1 VPDEPKSD
9 DPKSDDPTSDDP
21 TSEEPTSEEPVDL
34 GSLDRWLESELDLG
48 GTLEHEVIS
57 GGASN
62 LTIGV
67 TVGDQELVVRRP
79 PIGAFLPSANDVS
92 REFRYLDALQGSG
105 VPVPEVLG
113 FCADVEVM
121 GAPFYVMRRVH
132 GVVPHEPAVLADRS
146 PEDCRTVS
154 ERYVDVLRTLH
165 AVDPDIAGPGD
176 PVKQAAYLERQVA
189 RWTDQWHRAKEADA
203 AVIDELAAQLRD
215 RLPPSGPPTIVHGD
229 YRLGN
234 VMIASDAPEIVAV
247 FDWEMATVGDPLADV
262 GYALLWW
269 GSADRPPIHPS
280 QLVADLPGFLRADE
294 VVERYGADPTTVAFH
309 VALAAFKLTII
320 SEGNRARARR
330 LGQPVPAGTTG
341 LPLAEWALSQ
351 LTGA

>member
-1 VPDEPKSD
+1 MAD
-9 DPKSDDPTSDDP
+9 DDRRPEQD
-21 TSEEPTSEEPVDL
+21 VDL
-34 GSLDRWLESELDLG
+34 GSLAGWLRDELGIDG
-48 GTLEHEVIS
+48 DLEHDVIS

-92 REFRYLDALQGSG
+92 REYRYLSALRGSD

-113 FCADVEVM
+113 FCADPGVM
-121 GAPFYVMRRVH
+121 GAPFYVMRRLH
-132 GVVPHEPAVLADRS
+132 GVVPHDPASVAHLGPDERRA
-146 PEDCRTVS
+146 VS
-154 ERYVDVLRTLH
+154 ERYVDVLRALH
-165 AVDPDIAGPGD
+165 EIDPDVAGTGD
-176 PVKQAAYLERQVA
+176 PAKRATYLERQVS

-203 AVIDELAAQLRD
+203 PVIDELAR
-215 RLPPSGPPTIVHGD
+215 RLGERVPASGPPTIVHGD

-234 VMIASDAPEIVAV
+234 VMIAEGGSDIVAV

-269 GSADRPPIHPS
+269 GTTDRPPFHPS
-280 QLVADLPGFLRADE
+280 QLVADLPGFLGADE
-294 VVERYGADPTTVAFH
+294 VVERYGADPDAVTFH
-309 VALAAFKLTII
+309 LVLAAFKLTVI

-330 LGQPVPAGTTG
+330 LGQPAPDGATG
-341 LPLAEWALSQ
+341 LPLAEWALDR
-351 LTGA
+351 LDRG